1 LTWNTTPVFYISARD
16 KQGLE
21 TLTAEMSQRYLED
34 LQGQDT
40 IVTNARHH
48 EALGLALTS
57 LRDVQNGMQQGL
69 TSDLLAIDIR
79 NTLYHLASITGAVS
93 ADDILHSI
101 FSKFCI
107 GK

>member
-1 LTWNTTPVFYISARD
+1 MAYPASTARNASLMTLRLPAPGPTMV
-16 KQGLE
+16 GL
-21 TLTAEMSQRYLED
+21 
-34 LQGQDT
+34 
-40 IVTNARHH
+40 
-48 EALGLALTS
+48 LGVGLLFTGFA
-57 LRDVQNGMQQGL
+57 VKPAKAQMQQGL
-69 TSDLLAIDIR
+69 SSDLLAIDIR